1 MLCPEIHA
9 ASSEGRTH
17 MTATVMKRVALS
29 SSASRR
35 LVLFPPPIAL
45 LEVVFDLIW
54 HRRSDSHPG
63 QQWFRS
69 LIVSL
74 AAAL

>member
-1 MLCPEIHA
+1 
-9 ASSEGRTH
+9 
-17 MTATVMKRVALS
+17 MKRVALNS
-29 SSASRR
+29 PASRR

-45 LEVVFDLIW
+45 PEVVFDLIW
-54 HRRSDSHPG
+54 HRRSDLHPG